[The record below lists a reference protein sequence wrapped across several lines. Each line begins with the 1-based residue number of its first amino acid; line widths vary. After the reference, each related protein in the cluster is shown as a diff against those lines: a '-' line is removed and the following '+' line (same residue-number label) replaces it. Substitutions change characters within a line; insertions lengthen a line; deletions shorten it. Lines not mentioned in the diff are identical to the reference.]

1 MATTTPNIGL
11 TLPLGTENVSRQ
23 VINANWT
30 LIDTEF
36 GNRKVITTETRTLN
50 IPSVPAH
57 TAVGAR
63 IVRSIS
69 EISNSINVLGYE
81 IFVSSDSDMTALINA
96 PYTISVSVIH
106 NSNHTPDTHD
116 RVCLDVIQNQ
126 DNSSSVDM
134 LSVVIKTYGYSNA
147 QPISL

>member
-57 TAVGAR
+57 TAVGTR
-63 IVRSIS
+63 IVRAMSQIDS
-69 EISNSINVLGYE
+69 ALSVLGYE
-81 IFVSSDSDMTALINA
+81 IFVTNDTDMTALRNA
-96 PYTISVSVIH
+96 PYHISVSVIH
-106 NSNHTPDTHD
+106 NSNRGADDHD
-116 RVCLDVIQNQ
+116 WICLDVIQDQN
-126 DNSSSVDM
+126 NNASVNA

-147 QPISL
+147 QPIL